1 MGCYWRTGTVYSLL
15 FCLQAGKPQKYKWGH
30 LISASP
36 GRISV
41 LRELFVTVTAPI
53 CFVMTNR
60 TGTSPLPFSSLECP
74 RIWLPPAHCSAG
86 VQKTVPSHP
95 MHCQVHHQGALS
107 ARGWR
112 SCQTQTFLVYI
123 CCFFLSLRKKK
134 KQNKRLSSVSC
145 YSEKGGVFWSLF
157 TFLVHLKMRAGSTFH
172 SPVPFLPLDSLWPLS
187 EVINIY
193 YINNQWWLFI
203 SPD

>member
-15 FCLQAGKPQKYKWGH
+15 FCLQAGKPHKYKWGH

-41 LRELFVTVTAPI
+41 LREVFVTVTAPI
-53 CFVMTNR
+53 CFVMTTR

-74 RIWLPPAHCSAG
+74 WIWLPPAHCSAG

-123 CCFFLSLRKKK
+123 CCFFSEFKKK
-134 KQNKRLSSVSC
+134 KKTRGSV
-145 YSEKGGVFWSLF
+145 VFPATQRKVGYF
-157 TFLVHLKMRAGSTFH
+157 EA
-172 SPVPFLPLDSLWPLS
+172 FLPSLSIWRWGQAALS
-187 EVINIY
+187 IH
-193 YINNQWWLFI
+193 QFPF
-203 SPD
+203 SPWTASDHCQRL